1 MELCSVSLDQC
12 FAPEGGTQLYK
23 GSMPADEQFL
33 FQLSSG
39 LEFVHSKGFV
49 HGSIKPSNILLLV
62 SSNTDPQVK
71 LSDFGL
77 TRESHTISSFN
88 DGVDWNLQHLVFWL
102 APELLGSLLQH
113 SSKHVSTLHCTKDGD
128 IFAAGCVFFY
138 FLSQG
143 FHLFGDDAKI
153 DILPNIMQG
162 NQVNLLRMTLNSFIC
177 EFILMFNYNYQE
189 S

>member
-88 DGVDWNLQHLVFWL
+88 DAVDWNLQHLVFWL
-102 APELLGSLLQH
+102 APELLGSLLKH
-113 SSKHVSTLHCTKDGD
+113 SSRHVTLIHCTKDSD

-143 FHLFGDDAKI
+143 FHLFGDDVKI

-162 NQVNLLRMTLNSFIC
+162 NHVNLLRMTLYSFD
-177 EFILMFNYNYQE
+177 L
-189 S
+189 